1 MDSEVVIIIL
11 ASLCLFAFAIF
22 LASFFIFHNRKM
34 IQNKDEIQRL
44 ELEKAKKILVD
55 SIEIQESERAR
66 IGADVHDD
74 LGPTM
79 SAMKL
84 KINNLKSD
92 KPTSE
97 RDISQ
102 LKMMIDETIKS
113 VRSLSH
119 SLYPN
124 TLQKYGLKTALEE
137 LSKRIN
143 SNDLQINTQIDP
155 IIEEL
160 DFYTKINIYRILQE
174 FCNNSIKYGKC
185 STINISIQ
193 KEKNKVLINASDD
206 GVGFE
211 ISDKSKHGIGLR
223 NMEMRANAINFS
235 FDLQS
240 KTGQGTKIA
249 LSSNESTTSILK
261 EKNHLPNI

>member
-1 MDSEVVIIIL
+1 
-11 ASLCLFAFAIF
+11 
-22 LASFFIFHNRKM
+22 M

-55 SIEIQESERAR
+55 SIQIQESERAR
-66 IGADVHDD
+66 IGADIHDD

-84 KINNLKSD
+84 KINNLSTN

-97 RDISQ
+97 RDVNQ

-124 TLQKYGLKTALEE
+124 TLEKYGLKTALEE
-137 LSKRIN
+137 LSNRFN
-143 SNDLQINTQIDP
+143 SDSLKVITQIDP
-155 IIEEL
+155 NIDRL
-160 DFYTKINIYRILQE
+160 DFYTKINLYRILQE
-174 FCNNSIKYGKC
+174 FCNNSIKYGQC
-185 STINISIQ
+185 STINISI
-193 KEKNKVLINASDD
+193 KKNENNIVINAFDD
-206 GVGFE
+206 GIGFDTN
-211 ISDKSKHGIGLR
+211 DKTNHGIGLR
-223 NMEMRANAINFS
+223 NMEMRANAINYS

-240 KTGQGTKIA
+240 KVGDGTKIA
-249 LSSNESTTSILK
+249 LSSA
-261 EKNHLPNI
+261 